1 MSHTKPGRSPSG
13 RTWRSGRVASM
24 VLDGFMSDTVAANLR
39 RARRCCGWSQAE
51 LGQRVAPLLD
61 GVSLTQAQVSAL
73 ELGRTHLTV
82 DLLVVFAITLGVSL
96 VELVS
101 PMAEVPVP
109 AWASAA
115 FGRPSLI
122 AVSDGELIAEVSRRL
137 GLWSHVVT
145 RDGFSRGGVTLRR
158 GRAGRARLAGGR

>member
-1 MSHTKPGRSPSG
+1 M
-13 RTWRSGRVASM
+13 
-24 VLDGFMSDTVAANLR
+24 
-39 RARRCCGWSQAE
+39 
-51 LGQRVAPLLD
+51 APLLD

-96 VELVS
+96 GGSVT

-109 AWASAA
+109 AWAAA
-115 FGRPSLI
+115 ALGRPSLI

-137 GLWSHVVT
+137 
-145 RDGFSRGGVTLRR
+145 
-158 GRAGRARLAGGR
+158 RL

>member
-1 MSHTKPGRSPSG
+1 MVPDGFRSHT
-13 RTWRSGRVASM
+13 A
-24 VLDGFMSDTVAANLR
+24 AANLR
-39 RARRCCGWSQAE
+39 RARRSRGWSQAE

-96 VELVS
+96 GGSVT

-109 AWASAA
+109 AWAAA
-115 FGRPSLI
+115 ALGRPSLI

-137 GLWSHVVT
+137 
-145 RDGFSRGGVTLRR
+145 
-158 GRAGRARLAGGR
+158 RL

>member
-1 MSHTKPGRSPSG
+1 MSHTETGPSKTGRA
-13 RTWRSGRVASM
+13 ASK
-24 VLDGFMSDTVAANLR
+24 VPDAFMSDTVAANLR
-39 RARRCCGWSQAE
+39 RVRTCCGCSQAE
-51 LGQRVAPLLD
+51 FGQRVAPLLE

-82 DLLVVFAITLGVSL
+82 DLLVAFAITLGVSL

-101 PMAEVPVP
+101 PTAAVPVP

-115 FGRPSLI
+115 FVMPSLA

-137 GLWSHVVT
+137 RLNPV
-145 RDGFSRGGVTLRR
+145 
-158 GRAGRARLAGGR
+158 GRTS

>member
-1 MSHTKPGRSPSG
+1 
-13 RTWRSGRVASM
+13 M

-122 AVSDGELIAEVSRRL
+122 AVSDGELIAEVGRRL
-137 GLWSHVVT
+137 AGVGWSHVVT

-158 GRAGRARLAGGR
+158 GRAGRARLSGGR

>member
-1 MSHTKPGRSPSG
+1 
-13 RTWRSGRVASM
+13 M
-24 VLDGFMSDTVAANLR
+24 VPDGFMSHTVAANLR

-73 ELGRTHLTV
+73 ELGRTHLTI

-101 PMAEVPVP
+101 PTAEVPVP

-115 FGRPSLI
+115 FVTPSLI

-137 GLWSHVVT
+137 
-145 RDGFSRGGVTLRR
+145 
-158 GRAGRARLAGGR
+158 RL